1 MDFIQ
6 SVAIDEPQQTLDI
19 SDDEMINDEDENVI

>member
-6 SVAIDEPQQTLDI
+6 SVAIDEPQQTLDF